1 MNNAVLLPSTF
12 ALTVLLAIG
21 LFFFIRASAKDRTQV
36 VRLVS
41 ERSEDELLPQLRQYF
56 VARAYRV
63 DQVDAATNQVTL
75 SGNVRPSLFLAIF
88 LSFLAG
94 VGGLCLGLVLS
105 VSLPNVP
112 YLWLAFV
119 AVAPLAGGFYWQK
132 AGRVEQVSF
141 KLEASN
147 DHATTATVAG
157 SLIKVRAH
165 RDELEALQQ
174 SLNLKV
180 ADYLED

>member
-1 MNNAVLLPSTF
+1 MSSTVLLPSTF
-12 ALTVLLAIG
+12 VLTVLLAIG

-36 VRLVS
+36 VRLIS
-41 ERSEDELLPQLRQYF
+41 ERSDNELLPQLRQYF
-56 VARAYRV
+56 ADRAYKV
-63 DQVDAATNQVTL
+63 DQVDAATNQVSL

-105 VSLPNVP
+105 VSFPNVP

-119 AVAPLAGGFYWQK
+119 AMAPLAGRFYWQK

-141 KLEASN
+141 KLEAPN
-147 DHATTATVAG
+147 NTANLTG
-157 SLIKVRAH
+157 SLITVRAH

-174 SLNLKV
+174 SLNLRV
-180 ADYLED
+180 SDYLETEG